1 MRPLDLSRLIEGI
14 AEDTEIL
21 APEVRVE
28 SHIAP
33 GLQVMGDADLM
44 KQVIQNLAANAV
56 KYNYKGGFI
65 RMALQADNRRVRF
78 SIANSGHG
86 IVPEDREK
94 IFTRF
99 YRGDKARSRAVGGA
113 GLGLSIAREIVRAH
127 HGELLLEGSS
137 EESTVFSLTLPGV
150 NAPSPLQISE

>member
-1 MRPLDLSRLIEGI
+1 MRPLVLSQLVEGI
-14 AEDTEIL
+14 VEDTEIL

-28 SHIAP
+28 GNIAP

-65 RMALQADNRRVRF
+65 RMALQADGQRVRF
-78 SIANSGHG
+78 SIANSGRG
-86 IVPEDREK
+86 IPPEDREK
-94 IFTRF
+94 VFTRF
-99 YRGDKARSRAVGGA
+99 YRGDKARSRTVSGA

-127 HGELLLEGSS
+127 QGELVLETSS
-137 EESTVFSLTLPGV
+137 GEQTVFSVTLPRAGV
-150 NAPSPLQISE
+150 